1 MSDYDGM
8 AALVTGGARGIGEA
22 TARALN
28 AVGMKVIVTD
38 VLDDEGAKVAA
49 SLGDT
54 ATFEHLDVTDVA
66 NWKEVLRRGEEHFGP
81 LRVLVN
87 NAGIVE
93 FGGVDELDPVLFRN
107 ILEVNLTGP
116 YIGMHCAAT
125 YLRRSG
131 GGVIVN
137 VSSTAGLMGYQNLA
151 GYVASKWGLRGL
163 TKAAALDLSDGGIRV
178 CSIHPGPIDTPM
190 IAGMDE
196 SIASRQ
202 PIPRFGQPAEVA
214 AMIRFMVTEATY
226 STGSEFIIDGGAV
239 TGSDL
244 VVSSTDVNSATR
256 VP

>member
-1 MSDYDGM
+1 M
-8 AALVTGGARGIGEA
+8 
-22 TARALN
+22 
-28 AVGMKVIVTD
+28 
-38 VLDDEGAKVAA
+38 
-49 SLGDT
+49 
-54 ATFEHLDVTDVA
+54 
-66 NWKEVLRRGEEHFGP
+66 
-81 LRVLVN
+81 
-87 NAGIVE
+87 
-93 FGGVDELDPVLFRN
+93 
-107 ILEVNLTGP
+107 
-116 YIGMHCAAT
+116 
-125 YLRRSG
+125 
-131 GGVIVN
+131 N